1 MALATLT
8 ARVDESDK
16 SAFDSFCNSV
26 GLTASAAI
34 NMYVK
39 AVLRERRIPF
49 EIKQDDPFYSASNQT
64 YIMKSVAELKAG
76 KGTVHELIE
85 VNDEWKNL
93 VWMTHGIITC
103 TGRCRIKKQ
112 SNVPTSLS
120 KISNI
125 MGRFPALV
133 SQRLYTRAIK

>member
-26 GLTASAAI
+26 GLTTSAAI
-34 NMYVK
+34 NIYVK

-49 EIKQDDPFYSASNQT
+49 DIKQEDPFYSASNQA

-76 KGTVHELIE
+76 KGTPHELIE
-85 VNDEWKNL
+85 VIDSSPLTQENRPNPKSVLPGPDDKPPPN
-93 VWMTHGIITC
+93 MTS
-103 TGRCRIKKQ
+103 R
-112 SNVPTSLS
+112 
-120 KISNI
+120 
-125 MGRFPALV
+125 
-133 SQRLYTRAIK
+133 RLFWSYSSASAQDFFAIHCL

>member
-8 ARVDESDK
+8 ALVDESDK

-26 GLTASAAI
+26 GLTTSAAI
-34 NMYVK
+34 NIYVK

-49 EIKQDDPFYSASNQT
+49 DIKQEDPFYSASNQA

-85 VNDEWKNL
+85 VGDE
-93 VWMTHGIITC
+93 
-103 TGRCRIKKQ
+103 
-112 SNVPTSLS
+112 
-120 KISNI
+120 
-125 MGRFPALV
+125 
-133 SQRLYTRAIK
+133 